1 MITSDGQ
8 WAKADDTKPVFIIV
22 EAKRTRTLV
31 ESSSEAELIGQLK
44 SQLIR
49 KYIPQQHLRYYP
61 QFSLSICTLTISA
74 AKSHMGALTDGKTW
88 KFYYIVEDRFFY
100 TMIVA
105 DTQERADLVLGTCSN
120 LPPTCHSL
128 TSGLLTLFVAG
139 KFPTTNKEDA
149 SWVQG
154 SFLSRNLDLVTS

>member
-61 QFSLSICTLTISA
+61 QFS
-74 AKSHMGALTDGKTW
+74 
-88 KFYYIVEDRFFY
+88 
-100 TMIVA
+100 
-105 DTQERADLVLGTCSN
+105 
-120 LPPTCHSL
+120 SL
-128 TSGLLTLFVAG
+128 FAH
-139 KFPTTNKEDA
+139 
-149 SWVQG
+149 
-154 SFLSRNLDLVTS
+154 